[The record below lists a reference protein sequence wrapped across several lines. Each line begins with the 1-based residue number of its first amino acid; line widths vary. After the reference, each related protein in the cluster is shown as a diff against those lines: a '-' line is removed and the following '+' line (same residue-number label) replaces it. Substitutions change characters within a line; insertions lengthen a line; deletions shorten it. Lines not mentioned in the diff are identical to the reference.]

1 MSKIESKMK
10 RTFKISLEEKPDFK
24 GEISAFLFDSAGNL
38 LETVSVKEGKASF
51 SSTEDELAHG
61 RLFFA
66 PVLEQAAEMEKKPT
80 INMMERIGAYEPV
93 IRHKAKLIDAIR
105 IPGGIIDFWP
115 ICFCRIKGHV
125 IKADSG
131 LPICG
136 ARVHICEVDRVWR
149 YILKLPDPKVIQ
161 FRDEL
166 LKIFNKPLARVNQ
179 EISPSPFTAMR
190 KGLINLVESP
200 VAPLDSV
207 VELERDNAGPVIELP
222 ANSRAALN
230 SSSPLIVRQALLDN
244 VKLIIPYLCL
254 LPPWLWRYR
263 CDEVSVVESDSL
275 GRFEAIV
282 YYACKGD
289 KPDLY
294 FWVEYNLGGIW
305 ETVYRPTIRCHT
317 YWNYSCGSD
326 VIIRVSDER
335 VSACNNGPDPDG
347 CVVQILSIGP
357 NISMNEIQGPG
368 VAPAIEGLS
377 YDDRLRPF
385 GGKLEPRVWFSRTT
399 LRDVKH
405 ITYYRWSYRR
415 LTEGDGTLLT
425 TPGPWANLSRVVVR
439 HYAVP
444 VPGGVAHVP
453 ATLGPQPHLIG
464 SEANLFE
471 IRPRDV
477 PAGGIEWTVVDER
490 EDLASAHFETNKLG
504 DGTDACS
511 KAFNSAGKYELK
523 LELFKNNGALV
534 DWDAEG
540 INLQIADV
548 EAPFGTDPVTFVSA
562 SDYYR
567 IRVAGQTMAFRMVVR
582 IDNNCCQADVEPIQ
596 GTGLNVTPCGFME
609 YTPGARVNLRF
620 RAYHPNNFADF
631 DFSVKRGVSDDVLEA
646 SAAGQTGS
654 ISLLTKAP
662 FHPPLSPRAYALAT
676 PSTGE
681 YQEDFSV
688 GELLGPCTRAAFSEA
703 LHVWTRATDGYGR
716 LWYLDAFDHAGFALT
731 PSP

>member
-1 MSKIESKMK
+1 
-10 RTFKISLEEKPDFK
+10 
-24 GEISAFLFDSAGNL
+24 
-38 LETVSVKEGKASF
+38 
-51 SSTEDELAHG
+51 
-61 RLFFA
+61 
-66 PVLEQAAEMEKKPT
+66 
-80 INMMERIGAYEPV
+80 
-93 IRHKAKLIDAIR
+93 
-105 IPGGIIDFWP
+105 
-115 ICFCRIKGHV
+115 
-125 IKADSG
+125 
-131 LPICG
+131 
-136 ARVHICEVDRVWR
+136 
-149 YILKLPDPKVIQ
+149 
-161 FRDEL
+161 
-166 LKIFNKPLARVNQ
+166 
-179 EISPSPFTAMR
+179 
-190 KGLINLVESP
+190 
-200 VAPLDSV
+200 
-207 VELERDNAGPVIELP
+207 
-222 ANSRAALN
+222 
-230 SSSPLIVRQALLDN
+230 
-244 VKLIIPYLCL
+244 
-254 LPPWLWRYR
+254 
-263 CDEVSVVESDSL
+263 
-275 GRFEAIV
+275 
-282 YYACKGD
+282 
-289 KPDLY
+289 
-294 FWVEYNLGGIW
+294 
-305 ETVYRPTIRCHT
+305 
-317 YWNYSCGSD
+317 
-326 VIIRVSDER
+326 
-335 VSACNNGPDPDG
+335 
-347 CVVQILSIGP
+347 
-357 NISMNEIQGPG
+357 
-368 VAPAIEGLS
+368 
-377 YDDRLRPF
+377 
-385 GGKLEPRVWFSRTT
+385 
-399 LRDVKH
+399 
-405 ITYYRWSYRR
+405 
-415 LTEGDGTLLT
+415 
-425 TPGPWANLSRVVVR
+425 
-439 HYAVP
+439 
-444 VPGGVAHVP
+444 
-453 ATLGPQPHLIG
+453 
-464 SEANLFE
+464 LFE

-511 KAFNSAGKYELK
+511 KAFNSAGTYELK